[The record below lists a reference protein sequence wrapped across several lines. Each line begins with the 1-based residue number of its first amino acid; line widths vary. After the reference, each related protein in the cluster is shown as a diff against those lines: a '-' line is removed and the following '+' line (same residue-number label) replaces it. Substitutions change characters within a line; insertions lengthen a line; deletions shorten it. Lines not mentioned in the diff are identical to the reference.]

1 MLTPA
6 DLFEVR
12 KIVSAAKLLDS
23 GDFDAEIARMEE
35 AAQKT
40 VEAASAEATKIR
52 QQADQYLDTVQTKT
66 DALMERVEQGKA
78 ELAADRDKF
87 ETDKAAAETQSEENY
102 NRVREAQ
109 KELDASKAELEAKA
123 DEIEPRLAEIAR
135 REANLETAQ
144 ARTDALAAELTEK
157 LSRLR
162 ELSA

>member
-6 DLFEVR
+6 DLFEIR
-12 KIVSAAKLLDS
+12 KIIAAAKLLDS

-35 AAQKT
+35 ASQKT
-40 VEAASAEATKIR
+40 VEAASAEATRIR

-66 DALMERVEQGKA
+66 DALMDQVNQSKA
-78 ELAADRDKF
+78 ELGAARTKF
-87 ETDKAAAETQSEENY
+87 EDDKAAAEAQAEENY
-102 NRVREAQ
+102 TRVREAQ
-109 KELDASKAELEAKA
+109 KELDTSKAALEARA

-135 REANLETAQ
+135 REANLEASQT
-144 ARTDALAAELTEK
+144 RTDTLAAELTEK